1 MRGLKIDWYLVLIL
15 TMAGLASVLP
25 AKSYWWNTALEPA
38 DTIVTLNAHIRAIAK
53 RKGCVYLDYWSAM
66 ADETKAMK
74 PGLSEDGV
82 HPNAAGYAVM
92 RPALEQA
99 IARALR

>member
-1 MRGLKIDWYLVLIL
+1 MALNRLLQTWAQTHDVIWVDLHGPMATATQGL
-15 TMAGLASVLP
+15 
-25 AKSYWWNTALEPA
+25 
-38 DTIVTLNAHIRAIAK
+38 
-53 RKGCVYLDYWSAM
+53 RKEYG
-66 ADETKAMK
+66 
-74 PGLSEDGV
+74 EDGV